1 MALDITGL
9 DGVRVTLSAGITA
22 AATTI
27 PISAVLSPYKTPPDP
42 GADHYYLTLVDF
54 TNRPGAWE
62 RVQVTAKT
70 GSDLTVVRNIA
81 SSTGAGIIFAAG
93 ATIQWTVGVEDIQE
107 SGGGGADTFML
118 CSGGQ
123 SGADQYTNDSSTPQ
137 YHCVVQ
143 FPIGS
148 PPTFDRDLRWYNT
161 TGRTLTISE
170 FSMHIGFWGSQTGTY
185 TITVQKNS
193 VDTSVSIALAPG
205 QSAATL
211 FRDSVNSFTLDDGE
225 YIVYRVTSDAG
236 TQSGY
241 LLITRM
247 NLMAS

>member
-1 MALDITGL
+1 MSLDLTGL
-9 DGVRVTLSAGITA
+9 DGVRATLSAAIAAGTLTVSLNTA
-22 AATTI
+22 LA
-27 PISAVLSPYKTPPDP
+27 PYIDPPDP
-42 GADHYYLTLVDF
+42 GANHYYLTLVDY
-54 TNRPGAWE
+54 TNRTGAWE
-62 RVQVTAKT
+62 RVQVTAKS

-81 SSTGAGIIFAAG
+81 SSTGAAIAFSSG
-93 ATIQWTVGVEDIQE
+93 AYIQWTVGVEDIQE
-107 SGGGGADTFML
+107 SGGGSDTFML

-123 SGADQYTNDSSTPQ
+123 SGADQFTNDSSTPN

-170 FSMHIGFWGSQTGTY
+170 FSIHIGFWGSQTGTY
-185 TITVQKNS
+185 TVTVQKNS
-193 VDTSVSIALAPG
+193 VDTSVSIAMVAG

-211 FRDSVNSFTLDDGE
+211 FRDSANSFTLADGE